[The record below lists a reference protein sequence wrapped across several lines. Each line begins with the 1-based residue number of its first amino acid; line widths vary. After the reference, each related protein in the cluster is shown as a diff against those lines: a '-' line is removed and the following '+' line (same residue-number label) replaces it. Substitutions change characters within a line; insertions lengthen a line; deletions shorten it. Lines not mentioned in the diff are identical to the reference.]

1 MYLAVDLH
9 SHVGVVS
16 APVTAGA
23 LELDSPNGPILPW
36 LRSIDALNTHDASF
50 VHGIAGG
57 VTTVQVLPDSGH
69 NAIGKSVRYPHGE
82 GKRLPDIRL
91 AVGWCLQGAKHS

>member
-1 MYLAVDLH
+1 MDLH
-9 SHVGVVS
+9 SHVGLVS

-23 LELDSPNGPILPW
+23 LELDSPNGPVLPW

-50 VHGIAGG
+50 AHAIAGG

-69 NAIGKSVRYPHGE
+69 NAIGTSARRAHGDWKPS
-82 GKRLPDIRL
+82 GTH
-91 AVGWCLQGAKHS
+91 G